1 MADSRFAAGEM
12 VLLTSQKGKT
22 WLVRAGEGSFSCHL
36 GNVDLNDV
44 VGREEG
50 EWLETTQGAKV
61 FFFRPSLTDYIFKLK
76 RKTQIIYP
84 KDIGA
89 FLVYG
94 DVRPGDV
101 VLESGIGSGALTLAL
116 LRAVGPEGKVVS
128 VEKRPEFAQLARR
141 HIERFFGGPP
151 LNHELVVGDIK
162 SVPVRCTADR
172 VVLDVPEPWHAVGPV
187 SEHLRTGGLLLSWS
201 PNVGQV
207 QLVYKELKA
216 HGYANVTTFE
226 LLKRN
231 WKIDE
236 RRARPE
242 DRMVAHTGFITVAK
256 KIVRTSGEAPP
267 TIRDP
272 EAPVP
277 K

>member
-1 MADSRFAAGEM
+1 MNRFVAGEM

-22 WLVRAGEGSFSCHL
+22 WLVRAGEGSFSSHL
-36 GNVDLNDV
+36 GNVDLQDV

-50 EWLETTQGAKV
+50 ECVETSKGAKV
-61 FFFRPSLTDYIFKLK
+61 FLFRPSLGDYIFKLK

-94 DVRPGDV
+94 DIRPGDV

-116 LRAVGPEGKVVS
+116 LRTVGPEGRVVS
-128 VEKRPEFAQLARR
+128 VEKRAEFARLARR
-141 HIERFFGGPP
+141 NIERFFGEVPSQ
-151 LNHELVVGDIK
+151 HDLVVGN
-162 SVPVRCTADR
+162 VETLPLRFTADR
-172 VVLDVPEPWHAVGPV
+172 VVLDLPEPWGAVESV
-187 SEHLRTGGLLLSWS
+187 TRVLRTGGLLISLSPS
-201 PNVGQV
+201 VGQT
-207 QLVYKELKA
+207 QRLVKELKA
-216 HGYANVTTFE
+216 FGYANVTTFE

-231 WKIDE
+231 WKVDE

-256 KIVRTSGEAPP
+256 KIVRMEEPPP

-272 EAPVP
+272 EAPIP
-277 K
+277 R